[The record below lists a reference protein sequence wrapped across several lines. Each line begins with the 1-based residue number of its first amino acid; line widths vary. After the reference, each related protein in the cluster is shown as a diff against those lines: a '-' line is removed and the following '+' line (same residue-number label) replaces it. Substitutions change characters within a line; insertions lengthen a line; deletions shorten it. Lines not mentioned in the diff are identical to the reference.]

1 MASLDDTIISRQNLM
16 LLDNVTNY
24 RKPALDY
31 FHHQFNSDALEMP
44 MTWTLLLKMRKHK
57 LLRLPSCA
65 IENDADYNTYLMR
78 LHHCLWRR
86 WSMEHFKLEKLKID
100 PLSIN
105 WNKETDITVLYGP
118 DLTGVMDEEPETSED
133 TCSVK
138 GTQVERQCSTDS
150 EEEEL
155 IGGGA
160 RAYTYSSS
168 VDSHASSI
176 FDDNTCMKMHSNS
189 STKSL
194 KFSNTVLRRDI
205 DRHGAFQET
214 HIQINDAPEMPRH
227 LRRHRKSHRRHRSR
241 SRRHHDDE
249 TYGNGIFADEFISH
263 SAPLNDDELLLEMN
277 ICNLRDQELYI

>member
-65 IENDADYNTYLMR
+65 IEDDADYNTYLMR

-86 WSMEHFKLEKLKID
+86 WSMEHFKLEKLRID

-118 DLTGVMDEEPETSED
+118 DLAGVVEEETETAEQ
-133 TCSVK
+133 TCLVK
-138 GTQVERQCSTDS
+138 GETERLCSTDS
-150 EEEEL
+150 EEEYSG
-155 IGGGA
+155 IRG
-160 RAYTYSSS
+160 YTYSSS
-168 VDSHASSI
+168 VDSHTSSI
-176 FDDNTCMKMHSNS
+176 FDGNTCTKTHSNS

-214 HIQINDAPEMPRH
+214 HIQINDAAEMS
-227 LRRHRKSHRRHRSR
+227 RRHRRHQRSHRSR
-241 SRRHHDDE
+241 SRSHHDE
-249 TYGNGIFADEFISH
+249 TYDDEFMSH
-263 SAPLNDDELLLEMN
+263 SVPLNDDELQLEMN
-277 ICNLRDQELYI
+277 ICNLRDQDFYI

>member
-31 FHHQFNSDALEMP
+31 FHHEFNSDALEMP
-44 MTWTLLLKMRKHK
+44 ITWTLLLKMRKHK

-65 IENDADYNTYLMR
+65 IEDDADYNTYLMR

-86 WSMEHFKLEKLKID
+86 WSIEHFKLEKLKID

-118 DLTGVMDEEPETSED
+118 DLTGVMEEESETLQEP
-133 TCSVK
+133 VK
-138 GTQVERQCSTDS
+138 GSQTALDS
-150 EEEEL
+150 EEEE
-155 IGGGA
+155 IISGGTRG
-160 RAYTYSSS
+160 YTYSSS
-168 VDSHASSI
+168 VDSHTSSI
-176 FDDNTCMKMHSNS
+176 FDDNTCMKTHSNS
-189 STKSL
+189 SSKSL

-205 DRHGAFQET
+205 DRHGVFQEK
-214 HIQINDAPEMPRH
+214 HIQINDTPEIP
-227 LRRHRKSHRRHRSR
+227 LRRHKKSHRSHRSR

-249 TYGNGIFADEFISH
+249 VYNDKIFAEEF
-263 SAPLNDDELLLEMN
+263 APLNDDELQLQMN
-277 ICNLRDQELYI
+277 ICNLRNQDIYIDCFDK

>member
-31 FHHQFNSDALEMP
+31 FHHKFNSDALEMP

-65 IENDADYNTYLMR
+65 IEDDTDYNTYLMR

-86 WSMEHFKLEKLKID
+86 WSMEHYKLEKLKLD

-118 DLTGVMDEEPETSED
+118 DLTGVTEEPVEPEKPKP
-133 TCSVK
+133 VK
-138 GTQVERQCSTDS
+138 STPVVRQCSTDS
-150 EEEEL
+150 EEEDVISGE
-155 IGGGA
+155 A

-168 VDSHASSI
+168 VDSHVSSI
-176 FDDNTCMKMHSNS
+176 FDETACTKTHSNS
-189 STKSL
+189 SCKSL
-194 KFSNTVLRRDI
+194 KFNNTVLRRDI
-205 DRHGAFQET
+205 DRHGAFQESQ
-214 HIQINDAPEMPRH
+214 IQINDAAKIPRH
-227 LRRHRKSHRRHRSR
+227 LHRRKKNRGSHHHHH
-241 SRRHHDDE
+241 RHHHGDDDE
-249 TYGNGIFADEFISH
+249 LFADEFLGH
-263 SAPLNDDELLLEMN
+263 SVPLNDDDLQLEMN
-277 ICNLRDQELYI
+277 ICNLKDPEAYL